1 VLAASMAVQV
11 SSTDLEDIAAQLIED
26 FRTIMPTGLPEINIP
41 VLEPAVIKTLPLSI
55 KLSPFDAKVVASDIQ
70 VAGVSSFKFNK
81 ISQIDGTN
89 KLAVEVEVPNVNVNG
104 EYDIDGKVKIGFI
117 NVKLTGQGP
126 LKLNIGGLKG
136 QATVDVLIN
145 GDGSFNVNELNVDT
159 WTYDSIE
166 IQLDNLFDGGVMG
179 KTVNTLINKLVPT
192 FVKANLKKINQ
203 LVETIGMK
211 VINRYLDGIAG
222 KTRSALL
229 QTMMHRVPEE
239 FTLQDFYVSPEAQEI
254 LDQLAVVV
262 VGSASLSTDL
272 EDRVA
277 QLIEDFRSMMP
288 TGRPDINIPVL
299 EPAVIKKLPVSVKI
313 SPFDANAVASNIEIA
328 GISAFEIT
336 KLTQIEGTNK
346 LSVAVEVPEIDVNG
360 EYDVK
365 GKVKIGIIKVGL
377 NGNGPMTLNIKGL
390 KGAATADVLVNDDDS
405 LNLNTLQVDSWTYDE
420 ITIQLDN
427 LFDGGAL
434 GKTVNILIN
443 KLVPTFIK
451 ANRSMINQL
460 VEAIGTKIINQY
472 LDGIAGKTKNTVVH
486 RLALSPVP
494 HHELTL
500 ENFVVSSEAQEIL
513 DQLAILAVNARMAI
527 AA

>member
-1 VLAASMAVQV
+1 
-11 SSTDLEDIAAQLIED
+11 
-26 FRTIMPTGLPEINIP
+26 
-41 VLEPAVIKTLPLSI
+41 
-55 KLSPFDAKVVASDIQ
+55 
-70 VAGVSSFKFNK
+70 
-81 ISQIDGTN
+81 
-89 KLAVEVEVPNVNVNG
+89 
-104 EYDIDGKVKIGFI
+104 
-117 NVKLTGQGP
+117 
-126 LKLNIGGLKG
+126 
-136 QATVDVLIN
+136 
-145 GDGSFNVNELNVDT
+145 
-159 WTYDSIE
+159 
-166 IQLDNLFDGGVMG
+166 
-179 KTVNTLINKLVPT
+179 
-192 FVKANLKKINQ
+192 
-203 LVETIGMK
+203 
-211 VINRYLDGIAG
+211 
-222 KTRSALL
+222 
-229 QTMMHRVPEE
+229 
-239 FTLQDFYVSPEAQEI
+239 VSPEAQEI